1 MAIVTVPFPEN
12 TNLIHKKFD
21 YSDSFSGKVTKDFL
35 IESAAKTFF
44 NTAPG
49 WVQNLMR
56 LRNRIVKYFGLKVS
70 DIPEDPDEALKSVSW
85 ESGEKIGLWQ
95 IFYKSETEI
104 IVGHDDKHLDFR
116 VSFLK
121 KQSSDQIE
129 LTLTTIVVFNN
140 LFGKI
145 YFIPVK
151 LFHKPIVKA
160 MLKNIVKELSG
171 N

>member
-1 MAIVTVPFPEN
+1 MSIVTVTIPEKSI
-12 TNLIHKKFD
+12 LFKEKFD
-21 YSDSFSGKVTKDFL
+21 YSDSFSVVIPKDFQ
-35 IESAAKTFF
+35 IDSATIAFF
-44 NTAPG
+44 STAPG
-49 WVQNLMR
+49 WVQNLMQ
-56 LRNRIVKYFGLKVS
+56 LRNRIVKFFGLKVS
-70 DIPEDPDEALKSVSW
+70 DIPKDAKEALKSVKW
-85 ESGEKIGLWQ
+85 EAGEKIGLWH

-121 KQSSDQIE
+121 NQSSDHIE

-160 MLKNIVKELSG
+160 MMKNIVKDLAG